1 MRNWYFLIPFQVHIK
16 PKDDLMIYQKQAEL
30 KKNIEQDSS
39 DRIGTVALEA
49 SPALATTVVAK
60 NIAIDQ
66 MPPNNV
72 TTVPVSVPVTN
83 RSSTIDDSAL
93 SRALKRKFTELEE
106 ITQRLRARLFDV
118 TGNMT
123 IDPDD
128 QFENDLNT
136 IPDEGNDNFEES
148 NMASEMSLD
157 WLEHCH
163 NQATAAAA
171 AAAPAFNEIN
181 NENINDIHT
190 DDENDNDYDNEN
202 ALSTAQMRDI
212 FEYLSTTDSN
222 QSRPSLKDEDQEQRN
237 DSLLPDKL
245 SSRFNAVINEEKLVW
260 NKMSSASIENSVENS
275 IDNIAETLQK
285 SLIND

>member
-1 MRNWYFLIPFQVHIK
+1 M
-16 PKDDLMIYQKQAEL
+16 
-30 KKNIEQDSS
+30 KKNVEENTIAQALSAAAQAIANS
-39 DRIGTVALEA
+39 DVIVEETP
-49 SPALATTVVAK
+49 S
-60 NIAIDQ
+60 
-66 MPPNNV
+66 NNV
-72 TTVPVSVPVTN
+72 ATVPVSEPAPAVDRP
-83 RSSTIDDSAL
+83 TIDDSAL

-136 IPDEGNDNFEES
+136 IPDEGDDNFEES

-163 NQATAAAA
+163 KAAAA
-171 AAAPAFNEIN
+171 AAATTAFIETNAVN
-181 NENINDIHT
+181 LKDHCLNTNDI
-190 DDENDNDYDNEN
+190 DSES

-222 QSRPSLKDEDQEQRN
+222 QSRPSLNKDDEEQSI

-245 SSRFNAVINEEKLVW
+245 SNRFNEVINEEKMHEKMAW
-260 NKMSSASIENSVENS
+260 NKVAVSSSAASTDNCVENS
-275 IDNIAETLQK
+275 IENIAETLQK
-285 SLIND
+285 SLINE

>member
-1 MRNWYFLIPFQVHIK
+1 
-16 PKDDLMIYQKQAEL
+16 MIYHKPTEL
-30 KKNIEQDSS
+30 KRNTEESSSNRNDAVAQSTTNKDVMVEQVSLD
-39 DRIGTVALEA
+39 DAVATA
-49 SPALATTVVAK
+49 PAA
-60 NIAIDQ
+60 
-66 MPPNNV
+66 
-72 TTVPVSVPVTN
+72 N
-83 RSSTIDDSAL
+83 RQHQRTIDDSAL

-136 IPDEGNDNFEES
+136 IPDEGDDNFEES

-163 NQATAAAA
+163 QAAAA
-171 AAAPAFNEIN
+171 AAATFSEANA
-181 NENINDIHT
+181 ENARDHDQNSDI
-190 DDENDNDYDNEN
+190 DREN

-222 QSRPSLKDEDQEQRN
+222 QSQPSSNRN
-237 DSLLPDKL
+237 DVGQSIDSLLPDKL
-245 SSRFNAVINEEKLVW
+245 SSRFNDIINEEKSAW
-260 NKMSSASIENSVENS
+260 NNVSSSSTPIDNGSAENS

-285 SLIND
+285 SLINE

>member
-1 MRNWYFLIPFQVHIK
+1 
-16 PKDDLMIYQKQAEL
+16 MIYHKQTDS
-30 KKNIEQDSS
+30 KKGVEEDKSN
-39 DRIGTVALEA
+39 RIGA
-49 SPALATTVVAK
+49 VAK
-60 NIAIDQ
+60 AAPEAAAAAAQPTANSE
-66 MPPNNV
+66 MPVGEISANDAA
-72 TTVPVSVPVTN
+72 TVPVPAPSANHP
-83 RSSTIDDSAL
+83 STIDDSAL

-136 IPDEGNDNFEES
+136 IPDEGDDDFEES

-163 NQATAAAA
+163 QAAAA
-171 AAAPAFNEIN
+171 AAAATATFNETN
-181 NENINDIHT
+181 AEHMQHHGLNSDI
-190 DDENDNDYDNEN
+190 DNEN

-222 QSRPSLKDEDQEQRN
+222 QSRPSSNKDDDGQSI

-245 SSRFNAVINEEKLVW
+245 SSRFNDIINEEKSAW
-260 NKMSSASIENSVENS
+260 NKVPSASTGSSSVENS

-285 SLIND
+285 SLINE

>member
-1 MRNWYFLIPFQVHIK
+1 
-16 PKDDLMIYQKQAEL
+16 MIYQKQTEP
-30 KKNIEQDSS
+30 KKNIGQNNS
-39 DRIGTVALEA
+39 DRIDIVAQEA
-49 SPALATTVVAK
+49 SETATTNA
-60 NIAIDQ
+60 
-66 MPPNNV
+66 PNNHMPSNDV
-72 TTVPVSVPVTN
+72 ASVPAPEPVAI
-83 RSSTIDDSAL
+83 RPSTIDDSAL

-136 IPDEGNDNFEES
+136 VPDEGDDNFEES

-171 AAAPAFNEIN
+171 AAAAATFNEIN
-181 NENINDIHT
+181 SEENVSAIYT
-190 DDENDNDYDNEN
+190 DNEN

-222 QSRPSLKDEDQEQRN
+222 QSQPSFKDDQEQSIE
-237 DSLLPDKL
+237 SLLPDKL
-245 SSRFNAVINEEKLVW
+245 SSRFNEVINEEKMAW
-260 NKMSSASIENSVENS
+260 NKISSASIDNNVENS

>member
-1 MRNWYFLIPFQVHIK
+1 MFNSAFQIHIR
-16 PKDDLMIYQKQAEL
+16 PKDDLMIYQKRDAL
-30 KKNIEQDSS
+30 KKSIEPNSS
-39 DRIGTVALEA
+39 NRIDVAKQEA
-49 SPALATTVVAK
+49 SPSAATTTTTAVT
-60 NIAIDQ
+60 NHPLNHMTMDQ
-66 MPPNNV
+66 MPLNNAI
-72 TTVPVSVPVTN
+72 TTVPVPAN
-83 RSSTIDDSAL
+83 RPSAIDDSAL

-118 TGNMT
+118 TGNMI

-136 IPDEGNDNFEES
+136 IPDEGDDDFEES

-163 NQATAAAA
+163 NQAAA
-171 AAAPAFNEIN
+171 AFNETNAEHMKTIHAGG
-181 NENINDIHT
+181 NDSH
-190 DDENDNDYDNEN
+190 N

-222 QSRPSLKDEDQEQRN
+222 QSRPSLKDDEDQ
-237 DSLLPDKL
+237 SIASVPDKL
-245 SSRFNAVINEEKLVW
+245 SSRFNEVINEEKNAW
-260 NKMSSASIENSVENS
+260 SKTSSSSSIDNSVENS

>member
-1 MRNWYFLIPFQVHIK
+1 MV
-16 PKDDLMIYQKQAEL
+16 YQKRDTLE
-30 KKNIEQDSS
+30 KNIEPNSS
-39 DRIGTVALEA
+39 NHIDVATQEA
-49 SPALATTVVAK
+49 PPPPPLPQSAAAATTTITAT
-60 NIAIDQ
+60 NHSLNNMTIEDQ
-66 MPPNNV
+66 IPLNSV
-72 TTVPVSVPVTN
+72 TTISAPVAN
-83 RSSTIDDSAL
+83 RPSTIDDSAL

-136 IPDEGNDNFEES
+136 IPDEGDDNFEES
-148 NMASEMSLD
+148 NMACEMSLD

-163 NQATAAAA
+163 NQAAA
-171 AAAPAFNEIN
+171 AFNETNAAEKIN
-181 NENINDIHT
+181 AIH
-190 DDENDNDYDNEN
+190 NDNDN

-222 QSRPSLKDEDQEQRN
+222 QSRPSLKDDEEQSI
-237 DSLLPDKL
+237 DSLPDKL
-245 SSRFNAVINEEKLVW
+245 SSRFNEVINEEKNAW
-260 NKMSSASIENSVENS
+260 SKTSSSIENSVGNS

>member
-1 MRNWYFLIPFQVHIK
+1 MTIDQIP
-16 PKDDLMIYQKQAEL
+16 YAA
-30 KKNIEQDSS
+30 N
-39 DRIGTVALEA
+39 
-49 SPALATTVVAK
+49 VVA
-60 NIAIDQ
+60 AGAA
-66 MPPNNV
+66 
-72 TTVPVSVPVTN
+72 VPVPDVN
-83 RSSTIDDSAL
+83 RPSAIDDSAL

-123 IDPDD
+123 IDPEDE
-128 QFENDLNT
+128 FENDLNT
-136 IPDEGNDNFEES
+136 IPDEGDDNFEES

-171 AAAPAFNEIN
+171 VAAATAANETN
-181 NENINDIHT
+181 TENG
-190 DDENDNDYDNEN
+190 
-202 ALSTAQMRDI
+202 LSTAQMRDI

-222 QSRPSLKDEDQEQRN
+222 QSQPLLMKDDEEQSI

-245 SSRFNAVINEEKLVW
+245 SSRFNEVINQEKIAW
-260 NKMSSASIENSVENS
+260 NKLSSASSVSSSIGNSVENS

>member
-1 MRNWYFLIPFQVHIK
+1 
-16 PKDDLMIYQKQAEL
+16 MIYQKQAEL
-30 KKNIEQDSS
+30 KKNIEQDGS

-49 SPALATTVVAK
+49 SPALATTAVAK
-60 NIAIDQ
+60 NITIDQ

-118 TGNMT
+118 TGNIT

-128 QFENDLNT
+128 EFENDLNT

-148 NMASEMSLD
+148 NIASEMSLD

-171 AAAPAFNEIN
+171 AAPAFNEIN
-181 NENINDIHT
+181 NDIHT
-190 DDENDNDYDNEN
+190 DDENDIDNDNEN

-222 QSRPSLKDEDQEQRN
+222 QSRPSLQNEDQEQRN

>member
-136 IPDEGNDNFEES
+136 IPDEGNDNFRRIEYGKR
-148 NMASEMSLD
+148 
-157 WLEHCH
+157 
-163 NQATAAAA
+163 
-171 AAAPAFNEIN
+171 NEFRLVG
-181 NENINDIHT
+181 T
-190 DDENDNDYDNEN
+190 
-202 ALSTAQMRDI
+202 
-212 FEYLSTTDSN
+212 
-222 QSRPSLKDEDQEQRN
+222 
-237 DSLLPDKL
+237 LP
-245 SSRFNAVINEEKLVW
+245 
-260 NKMSSASIENSVENS
+260 
-275 IDNIAETLQK
+275 
-285 SLIND
+285 

>member
-1 MRNWYFLIPFQVHIK
+1 METIA
-16 PKDDLMIYQKQAEL
+16 QALPVAAVQSATNNDVTVDET
-30 KKNIEQDSS
+30 SS
-39 DRIGTVALEA
+39 NN
-49 SPALATTVVAK
+49 LA
-60 NIAIDQ
+60 
-66 MPPNNV
+66 
-72 TTVPVSVPVTN
+72 TVPVSESAPAANHPT
-83 RSSTIDDSAL
+83 TIDDSAL

-118 TGNMT
+118 T

-136 IPDEGNDNFEES
+136 IPDEGDDNFEES

-163 NQATAAAA
+163 KAAAVAAAA
-171 AAAPAFNEIN
+171 TNTSIETNAVNMDGRCPNT
-181 NENINDIHT
+181 DI
-190 DDENDNDYDNEN
+190 DSES

-222 QSRPSLKDEDQEQRN
+222 QSQPSLHKDDEEQSIE
-237 DSLLPDKL
+237 SLLPDKL
-245 SSRFNAVINEEKLVW
+245 SNRFNEIINEEKMAW
-260 NKMSSASIENSVENS
+260 NKVSSPSTDNSVENS

-285 SLIND
+285 SLINE